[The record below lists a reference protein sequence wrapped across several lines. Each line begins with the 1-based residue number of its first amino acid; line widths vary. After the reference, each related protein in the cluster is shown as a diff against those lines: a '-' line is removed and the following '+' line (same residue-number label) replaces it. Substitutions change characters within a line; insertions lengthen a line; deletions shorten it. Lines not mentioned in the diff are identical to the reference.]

1 MDIFWH
7 KFICSILLFISACLG
22 YVFPV
27 HIQRR
32 NYSDEPGKSNKR
44 KQILPIL
51 ASFGAGA
58 FIALAIVHLIPEAIE
73 ESSSGSGSLVFTIAG
88 TKVNGV
94 CYFILLGFL
103 ISLLCESIS
112 DEVFGGHQSKH
123 SNERNTNGELNNHN
137 INSNIISTNV
147 SSECTSDDES
157 YIINTNENVKV
168 TNKNKVINNEKNIE
182 DTSINYNETKIR
194 KNKTR
199 SNLNSL
205 YIGFVLVSALF
216 LHSLF
221 EGMIVGTSKTI
232 IGTWL
237 ITAVIF
243 AHKWIETLIVFVTL
257 TSKGVNPF
265 AFILL
270 LSISSPLGSLL
281 GAIVTLTSSTI
292 SSVYTALAAG
302 TILYVS
308 CIEVIPEV
316 FNKKRD
322 ISIFTKLFSFVTGIV
337 VVSAL
342 TLVGDVVENSI

>member
-7 KFICSILLFISACLG
+7 KFICSILLFISALLG
-22 YVFPV
+22 YLFPV
-27 HIQRR
+27 HIQKKI
-32 NYSDEPGKSNKR
+32 NYEKSGESNKR
-44 KQILPIL
+44 NKILPIL

-73 ESSSGSGSLVFTIAG
+73 DSNSGPGSLVFTITG
-88 TKVNGV
+88 VKVNSV

-112 DEVFGGHQSKH
+112 DEFFGGHESKQE
-123 SNERNTNGELNNHN
+123 NEGRGNRELDNQKV
-137 INSNIISTNV
+137 NSNVISTNV

-157 YIINTNENVKV
+157 YIINTSETDKHIIGNKLENCVKHTENTV
-168 TNKNKVINNEKNIE
+168 SCYKVKTKKKKPKN
-182 DTSINYNETKIR
+182 S
-194 KNKTR
+194 
-199 SNLNSL
+199 LNSL

-221 EGMIVGTSKTI
+221 EGMVVGTSKTVT
-232 IGTWL
+232 GTWL
-237 ITAVIF
+237 ITTVIF

-257 TSKGVNPF
+257 TSKGVNPLV
-265 AFILL
+265 FILL

-281 GAIVTLTSSTI
+281 GAIVTLTSSTV

-316 FNKKRD
+316 FSKKRD
-322 ISIFTKLFSFVTGIV
+322 IHVFTKLFSFVIGIV
-337 VVSAL
+337 TVSAL
-342 TLVGDVVENSI
+342 TLVGDIVENSI

>member
-7 KFICSILLFISACLG
+7 KLICSILLFTSALFG
-22 YVFPV
+22 YLFPA
-27 HIQRR
+27 HIKKR
-32 NYSDEPGKSNKR
+32 SDSVESSRSNK
-44 KQILPIL
+44 KSKIIPIL
-51 ASFGAGA
+51 SSFGAGA
-58 FIALAIVHLIPEAIE
+58 FIALAIVHLIPDAIE
-73 ESSSGSGSLVFTIAG
+73 ESSSGNGSLIFSIAG
-88 TKVNGV
+88 TEINVV

-103 ISLLCESIS
+103 ISLICESIADRFFANHGNRNG
-112 DEVFGGHQSKH
+112 DERKNE
-123 SNERNTNGELNNHN
+123 SNNQN

-147 SSECTSDDES
+147 SSECTSDEES
-157 YIINTNENVKV
+157 YIINTTDNIKTINNCRLEGGNKSINDF
-168 TNKNKVINNEKNIE
+168 TNK
-182 DTSINYNETKIR
+182 YHETKIK
-194 KNKTR
+194 KNGSKGG
-199 SNLNSL
+199 LNSL
-205 YIGFVLVSALF
+205 YIGFALVSALF

-232 IGTWL
+232 TGTWL

-257 TSKGVNPF
+257 TSKGVDPLI
-265 AFILL
+265 FILL

-316 FNKKRD
+316 FNKKHD
-322 ISIFTKLFSFVTGIV
+322 ISVFTKLLSFVVGIV
-337 VVSAL
+337 TVSTL
-342 TLVGDVVENSI
+342 TFVGDVVEGSI